1 MTLDVTLDRP
11 IPHNNEAERAVIG
24 AVLTNPNC
32 RHRVDLS
39 TEDFFTDCH
48 REIWSAIWTLD
59 AEGIEIDTVS
69 VKEVLQRLSR
79 LEAVGGHSYVSSL
92 MDGVPDIANVE
103 RYAKIVKR
111 CAEKRRWLIFGNN
124 LMRSALDPLSEP
136 EELSA
141 LAMAEVAERGLK
153 ESEKSR
159 QLVDVLESGFR
170 VLAKQADSDG
180 KGRSLTS
187 GYGELDY
194 ANVFR
199 RTFAVLLSPSR
210 HGKTAVATNLADGFA
225 RHDHSVQLFTLEST
239 ETEVALRWA
248 SKTAEVA
255 HSGTQDWSR
264 LSPTGPERSR
274 LYESLRASGRLPIR
288 MSRGIRTI
296 EGIYAECR
304 RLKSLYGLDAAIID
318 YIQLVKT
325 EDRIRDEEERFA
337 MISQLLLQYAIDL
350 DIHILATSQINK
362 DWQKRPVHRPIDG
375 NPKNTE
381 LVGYEIQQE
390 DTKRCAAIAETARI
404 VLTMYRPHLVGCN
417 RAVFSRNDVRD
428 IQDCH
433 VDFRIAKN
441 NENVTNSYAAHFDER
456 LQKFS
461 MGSCADNGC
470 GTRVPQA
477 KQEPMF
483 IKR

>member
-1 MTLDVTLDRP
+1 MTIDVTLDRP
-11 IPHNNEAERAVIG
+11 LPQNPDAEKAVIG
-24 AVLTNPNC
+24 AVLTNANC
-32 RHRVDLS
+32 RHRIGLS
-39 TEDFFTDCH
+39 TEDFFKDAH
-48 REIWSAIWTLD
+48 RTIWSVIWHLD
-59 AEGIEIDTVS
+59 AEGIEIETLTV
-69 VKEVLQRLSR
+69 KDELQRR
-79 LEAVGGHSYVSSL
+79 GALEQVGGHAYISAL

-103 RYAKIVKR
+103 RYAKIVRR
-111 CAEKRRWLIFGNN
+111 CAEKRRWITFGNK
-124 LMRSALDPLSEP
+124 LIREGLDAISEP
-136 EELSA
+136 EDLSA
-141 LAMAEVAERGLK
+141 MVMAEIAERGTR
-153 ESEKSR
+153 EADQSR
-159 QLVDVLESGFR
+159 PLVEVLESGFR

-187 GYGELDY
+187 GYGEMDY

-210 HGKTAVATNLADGFA
+210 HGKTAVAINLADGFA
-225 RHDHSVQLFTLEST
+225 RHGHSVQLFTLEST

-248 SKTAEVA
+248 SKAAKVA

-274 LYESLRASGRLPIR
+274 LYESLRASGGLPIR

-318 YIQLVKT
+318 YIQLVRT

-337 MISQLLLQYAIDL
+337 MISQLLLQYSIDL

-362 DWQKRPVHRPIDG
+362 DWQKRPIHRPIDS

-428 IQDCH
+428 IQECH

-441 NENVTNSYAAHFDER
+441 NENVTNSYPAHFDER

-461 MGSCADNGC
+461 MGTCADNGC
-470 GTRVPQA
+470 GTHVPQA

-483 IKR
+483 DNR